1 MLDSFI
7 VQRERGEEVKE
18 KTKVNKLLLICPGS
32 GQIPEG
38 MF

>member
-18 KTKVNKLLLICPGS
+18 KKVNKLLQICPGS
-32 GQIPEG
+32 GEIPEG